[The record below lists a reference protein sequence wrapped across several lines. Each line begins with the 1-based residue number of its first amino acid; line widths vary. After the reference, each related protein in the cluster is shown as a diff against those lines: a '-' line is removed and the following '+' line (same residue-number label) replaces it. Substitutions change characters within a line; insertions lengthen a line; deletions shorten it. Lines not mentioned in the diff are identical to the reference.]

1 MSRNDL
7 YIDDGTRRPRRF
19 SFSAV
24 LAIAVG
30 LTALVFMFVMNDP
43 GTRTVAGYYVWKAT
57 NANAG
62 AGQQLSVRGVQL
74 YYEDHGPRNA
84 GQADSVL
91 VLHGGTACIET
102 MGGLIAPLAAS
113 HRVIAVDTRGHGRS
127 TDNDEPLS
135 YASIADDML
144 ALLSALHVER
154 VSIVGWSDGGIV
166 GLQMALRQPK
176 RVNRLVTIG
185 ANYRTD
191 GYTVSGRALIDGL
204 HPDAPGLA
212 DARSFYERVAS
223 DPAHWPILVGKLK
236 SMWLREPNYTNA
248 ELSRIKT
255 PTLLVLGE
263 HDDIRKDH
271 GEKMAR
277 LMPHARLMI
286 VGGASHML
294 PLENPP
300 GFDAAIAA
308 FIDER

>member
-1 MSRNDL
+1 MRPSYKNDAGRKRSR
-7 YIDDGTRRPRRF
+7 GRVRF
-19 SFSAV
+19 SAL
-24 LAIAVG
+24 LAITVG
-30 LTALVFMFVMNDP
+30 IAALVFMFVLNDA
-43 GTRTVAGYYVWKAT
+43 GTRTVARYYLWKTT

-62 AGQQLSVRGVQL
+62 EGHRLSINGIQL
-74 YYEDHGPRNA
+74 YYEDHGARGP
-84 GQADSVL
+84 GQADPVL
-91 VLHGGTACIET
+91 VLHGGTAFIET
-102 MGGLIAPLAAS
+102 MGGLIPPLAVN

-144 ALLSALHVER
+144 ALLTALHVER

-166 GLQMALRQPK
+166 GLHIALRHPK
-176 RVNRLVTIG
+176 RVNRLVAIG

-191 GYTVSGRALIDGL
+191 GYTDSGRALIDGL
-204 HPDAPGLA
+204 RPDAPELA

-223 DPAHWPILVGKLK
+223 DPTKWPILIRKVKQ
-236 SMWLREPNYTNA
+236 MWLREPNYTDA
-248 ELSRIKT
+248 ELSKIKT

-271 GEKMAR
+271 AEKMVR
-277 LMPHARLMI
+277 LMPHARLMV

-300 GFDAAIAA
+300 GFDAAVTG